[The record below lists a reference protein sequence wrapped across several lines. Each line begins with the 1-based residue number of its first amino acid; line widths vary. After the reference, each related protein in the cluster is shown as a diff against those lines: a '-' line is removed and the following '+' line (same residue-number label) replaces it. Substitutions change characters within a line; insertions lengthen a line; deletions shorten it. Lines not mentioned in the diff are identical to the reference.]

1 LASRIAALA
10 PTPGTGCGGGGA
22 GCACATLLIIR
33 DATTQTSQLRIPI
46 ARQHRL
52 SGIAAYAQSQ
62 PLDGFEAEASTRYP
76 YGARSEAAVY
86 VGDLLREIIPASIE
100 IVAIA
105 RRPGVLSKV
114 AIRPSA
120 AGVVPLTV
128 GIGADLLNEVSQQ
141 LDGERIQVVRWQRS
155 APAYIADALGLGE
168 VPPMLLLSGLAH
180 ARVLLGEIDVRGIA
194 GWRGL
199 NVILASALTGWR
211 LRLEPVSSTPAWAR
225 LEAAMRAR
233 RSVVGTVIGGTERGA
248 RVEVYGLHA
257 TLSGVGR
264 VMTIGQELDVRVTRM
279 DPDEGR
285 IFVSDRVASPQL
297 KLPL

>member
-1 LASRIAALA
+1 M
-10 PTPGTGCGGGGA
+10 PV
-22 GCACATLLIIR
+22 
-33 DATTQTSQLRIPI
+33 

-62 PLDGFEAEASTRYP
+62 PLDGFDAEAATRYP

-86 VGDLLREIIPASIE
+86 VGDLLREVIPATVE
-100 IVAIA
+100 VVAIA

-114 AIRPSA
+114 AIRPASA
-120 AGVVPLTV
+120 AVTPLLV
-128 GIGADLLNEVSQQ
+128 GIGGDDLANVSKQ

-155 APAYIADALGLGE
+155 APAYIADALGLGD

-180 ARVLLGEIDVRGIA
+180 ARVLLGEIDLRGIA

-211 LRLEPVSSTPAWAR
+211 IRLEPVAATAAWAR
-225 LEAAMRAR
+225 LEAAMHAR
-233 RSVVGTVIGGTERGA
+233 RPVFGTVVDRTERGP
-248 RVEVYGLHA
+248 RLDLNGLYA
-257 TLSGVGR
+257 NLSGATR
-264 VMTIGQELDVRVTRM
+264 DLPIGQELEVRITRM
-279 DPDEGR
+279 DRDEGR
-285 IFVSDRVASPQL
+285 IFVSDRFASPQL